1 MVSLGRRSKSPAI
14 RENGLQWE
22 EREGGS
28 YSGRGGREGGVGAKA
43 AAPSPLGT
51 APSSSL
57 SSPLYIPQVYTTAV
71 HALGPGKVTG
81 IREERDR
88 QPRG

>member
-1 MVSLGRRSKSPAI
+1 MSAGRNLIQREWFPWAAEASPRPLGKT
-14 RENGLQWE
+14 G
-22 EREGGS
+22 

-43 AAPSPLGT
+43 AAPIPLGT
-51 APSSSL
+51 APSSLL
-57 SSPLYIPQVYTTAV
+57 SSPLYISQVYTTAV

-88 QPRG
+88 QP